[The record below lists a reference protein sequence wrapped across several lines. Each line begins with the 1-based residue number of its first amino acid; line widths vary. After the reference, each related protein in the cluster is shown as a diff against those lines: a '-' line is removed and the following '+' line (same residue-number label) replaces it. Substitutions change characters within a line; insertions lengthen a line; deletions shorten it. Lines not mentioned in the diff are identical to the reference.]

1 MRLDLLL
8 VRLRFIKSRTGAQK
22 WIEQGHFR
30 RNGIRVTKPGQL
42 VAALDV
48 LTLPMREH
56 VAVIEILALP
66 ERRGPA
72 IEAQGCYR
80 ELDADK
86 AIAIA
91 EQDRAPREAEEKGSS
106 PQ

>member
-56 VAVIEILALP
+56 VSVIEILALP

-80 ELDADK
+80 ELDAGK
-86 AIAIA
+86 TIAIA
-91 EQDRAPREAEEKGSS
+91 ESDCAPREAEEKGSS

>member
-56 VAVIEILALP
+56 VSVIEILALP

-72 IEAQGCYR
+72 SEAQACYR
-80 ELDADK
+80 ELDADRS
-86 AIAIA
+86 IAIA
-91 EQDRAPREAEEKGSS
+91 DSERPGRETENEGISKS
-106 PQ
+106 

>member
-56 VAVIEILALP
+56 VSVIEIIALP

-72 IEAQGCYR
+72 IEAQACYR
-80 ELDADK
+80 ELDDSR

-91 EQDRAPREAEEKGSS
+91 DSERARRETKEKGSS